1 MTMSVVWLMLVIAF
15 VIAEAVTYQLVSIWF
30 AVGSGGAL
38 IASFVTDNAF
48 YQLIVFTVVSVIM
61 LALLRPLAKTKL
73 KATGLKTNAESLI
86 GKEIVITEDVDNTL
100 ATGQGKING
109 MTWTVRNAGGVCIK
123 KGSVAVVERIEGV
136 KLIVK
141 ERE

>member
-1 MTMSVVWLMLVIAF
+1 MTMSAVWLILVVVF

-30 AVGSGGAL
+30 AAGSVGAL
-38 IASFVTDNAF
+38 FASFVTDNSF
-48 YQLIVFTVVSVIM
+48 YQLIVFTAVSVIM
-61 LALLRPLAKTKL
+61 LALLRPLVKTKL
-73 KATGLKTNAESLI
+73 KATGLKTNTENLI

-100 ATGQGKING
+100 SSGQGKING
-109 MTWTVRNAGGVCIK
+109 MTWTVRNDSGECIK
-123 KGSVAVVERIEGV
+123 KGTVAVVDRIEGV